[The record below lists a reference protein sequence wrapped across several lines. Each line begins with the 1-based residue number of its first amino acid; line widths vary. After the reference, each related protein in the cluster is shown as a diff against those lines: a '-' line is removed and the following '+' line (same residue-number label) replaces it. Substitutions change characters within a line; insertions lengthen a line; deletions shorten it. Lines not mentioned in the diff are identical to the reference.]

1 MGMKIAFVQ
10 DQKTVPL
17 RLANQINE
25 LFHSLLGII
34 RLGNHIRVHMP
45 ADQERDGQTLFGAK
59 ISGIGEAIVSTNAL
73 MVIVMSNLSG
83 FAMGIMENLGVLFT
97 NIMENNRTLESNIG
111 IGIVV
116 EQISPSRQ
124 APVHGSK
131 TAGGGGS

>member
-1 MGMKIAFVQ
+1 
-10 DQKTVPL
+10 
-17 RLANQINE
+17 
-25 LFHSLLGII
+25 
-34 RLGNHIRVHMP
+34 MP
-45 ADQERDGQTLFGAK
+45 ADQERDGQTLFGAE

-116 EQISPSRQ
+116 EQISPSCQ
-124 APVHGSK
+124 TMLTNGELVVGIVMFNGAKASESIVQISYQ
-131 TAGGGGS
+131 